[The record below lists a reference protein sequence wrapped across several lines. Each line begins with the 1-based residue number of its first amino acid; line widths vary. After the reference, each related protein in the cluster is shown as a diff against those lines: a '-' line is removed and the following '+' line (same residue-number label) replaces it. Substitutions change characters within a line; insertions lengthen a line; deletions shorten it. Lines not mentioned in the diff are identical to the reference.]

1 MVVAGSRREFLT
13 PTAIDTDRG
22 AVLAPTI
29 PSIASW
35 RHRPALLII
44 AVLLLTVVA
53 SVVTH
58 AAGAGSVGPEVAPEA
73 SESAEQSALVLPP
86 LIGPLGGL
94 LLIGCVWLV
103 RRGSVSSLW
112 FMSVPPLAFGLQE
125 LAERLLHVGSVPSAG
140 AEPSPLATLL
150 VQVPF
155 ALLAFGLA
163 RLLRAGVRKVIR
175 FLRAHRRWPRIRPAF
190 TSSWPLV
197 PTRIPNRPALAGA
210 HFGRAPPD
218 PR

>member
-1 MVVAGSRREFLT
+1 M
-13 PTAIDTDRG
+13 DTDRG

-29 PSIASW
+29 PGIASW

-53 SVVTH
+53 SFVTH
-58 AAGAGSVGPEVAPEA
+58 AAGAGPVGTEVGLEA
-73 SESAEQSALVLPP
+73 SESAEQSALALPP

-103 RRGSVSSLW
+103 RRGTVSSPW
-112 FMSVPPLAFGLQE
+112 FVLVPPIAFGLQE

-140 AEPSPLATLL
+140 AEPSLLATLL
-150 VQVPF
+150 VQLPF

-163 RLLRAGVRKVIR
+163 RLLRAGVRKVIA
-175 FLRAHRRWPRIRPAF
+175 FLRVHRRWPRIRLASSPSWALAPA
-190 TSSWPLV
+190 WV
-197 PTRIPNRPALAGA
+197 PNPPALAGA

-218 PR
+218 LR